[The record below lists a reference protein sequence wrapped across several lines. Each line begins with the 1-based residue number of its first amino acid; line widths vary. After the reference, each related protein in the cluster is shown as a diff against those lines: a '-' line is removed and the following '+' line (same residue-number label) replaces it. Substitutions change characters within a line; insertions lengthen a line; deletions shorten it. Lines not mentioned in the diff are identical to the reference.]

1 MSISLEEGYG
11 IFVKAREEIH
21 KSFVGNDDL
30 ITCIFL
36 CLVSAGLRSTAHM
49 LIIGKTGTGKTEL
62 AKLIN
67 PMFGFGFHRIDGS
80 GEPLPSDI
88 IGYEDIRTGNIRK
101 GPVFTNLLLV
111 DEINR
116 LSPRTR
122 AALLQPMA
130 ERIVT
135 IGDLSFVLDPEF
147 MVIATENPTSYG
159 DADPLRPQERDRFA
173 LSFFS
178 DWPSDEEQ
186 SEIIDINLRPPS
198 KRVEPEEFCRKE
210 DITAL
215 KEEVANSIYID
226 ESMKKYGKRITR
238 NLAPSTS
245 SFLEK
250 EEAGKIRDTTILR
263 GANDLLAVSRGF
275 AFLQGDYFVEP
286 KHIRWVAKFALSH
299 RIDPSTLNFTR
310 HDRMNLIAR
319 AIEETDKEMANLS
332 SHGF

>member
-1 MSISLEEGYG
+1 MDISLEKGYN
-11 IFVKAREEIH
+11 IFLKAREEIH

-62 AKLIN
+62 AKLVN

-88 IGYEDIRTGNIRK
+88 IGYEDIRTGEIRK
-101 GPVFTNLLLV
+101 GPIFTNLLLV

-135 IGDLSFVLDPEF
+135 IGDLIFELDPEF

-186 SEIIDINLRPPS
+186 AEIIDINLRPPS
-198 KRVEPEEFCRKE
+198 QRVGPEEFCRKE

-226 ESMKKYGKRITR
+226 ESMKKYGRRITR
-238 NLAPSTS
+238 NLSPSTS
-245 SFLEK
+245 SFLK
-250 EEAGKIRDTTILR
+250 EEGEAEKIRDTTILR
-263 GANDLLAVSRGF
+263 GANDLLVISRSY
-275 AFLQGDYFVEP
+275 AFLLGDDCVNPE
-286 KHIRWVAKFALSH
+286 HIRWVSKFALPH
-299 RIDPSTLNFTR
+299 RIDPSTLNFSR
-310 HDRMNLIAR
+310 HDRMNLIQR
-319 AIEETDKEMANLS
+319 AIEETDKEMGN
-332 SHGF
+332 F